1 VPSTPEL
8 PTSDSGWPPI
18 GDQVTP
24 IEERY
29 TEQPPRRPP
38 QRKWL
43 HWLLFALTFGTT
55 WYVGVGHY
63 LSYLWDFAPRQLL
76 FTSQRELW
84 LGGLYYPVSVLAILG
99 AHELGHYYACR
110 YHNIDATWP
119 FFIPMW
125 GGLSGTLGAVIR
137 IREPIRTKR
146 ALFDMAVAGPIAGF
160 VVLVPIMIVGLW
172 LSRVAKLPPN
182 FVGIELGEP
191 LLFQAVTRIIFGVVP
206 DGWSVNLHPMAMA
219 AWFGMLAT
227 AINLFP
233 IAQLDGGHI
242 SYAALGRRS
251 DYVSL
256 VALASAGLLIFVS
269 WSWVVWTLLLLVMLR
284 VFGWRH
290 PPTIDDHLPLS
301 RGRQIVALIA
311 VLIFIACFTPA
322 PIQPFDLIKGH

>member
-1 VPSTPEL
+1 MPLET
-8 PTSDSGWPPI
+8 
-18 GDQVTP
+18 
-24 IEERY
+24 RY
-29 TEQPPRRPP
+29 TIAPPSRPP

-43 HWLLFALTFGTT
+43 HWLLFALTFATT
-55 WYVGVGHY
+55 WNVGVQHY
-63 LSYLWDFAPRQLL
+63 LGFLFDFVPRQLL
-76 FTSQRELW
+76 FTSQRDLV
-84 LGGLYYPVSVLAILG
+84 LGGLFYPVSVLAILG

-160 VVLVPIMIVGLW
+160 VVLVPVMIVGLM
-172 LSRVAKLPPN
+172 LSRVARVPPD
-182 FVGIELGEP
+182 FSGVELGEP
-191 LLFQAVTRIIFGVVP
+191 LLFKLVTYWIFGAVP
-206 DGWSVNLHPMAMA
+206 AGSSVNLHPMAMA

-242 SYAALGRRS
+242 SYAALGRKS
-251 DYVSL
+251 DYLSL
-256 VALASAGLLIFVS
+256 VALATAGLLIFVS
-269 WSWVVWTLLLLVMLR
+269 WSWLVWTLLLLVMLR

-290 PPTIDDHLPLS
+290 PPTFDDHVPLS
-301 RGRQIVALIA
+301 PGRRLVAVLA

-322 PIQPFDLIKGH
+322 PIQPLDLIKPR

>member
-1 VPSTPEL
+1 MP
-8 PTSDSGWPPI
+8 
-18 GDQVTP
+18 
-24 IEERY
+24 
-29 TEQPPRRPP
+29 
-38 QRKWL
+38 
-43 HWLLFALTFGTT
+43 
-55 WYVGVGHY
+55 
-63 LSYLWDFAPRQLL
+63 
-76 FTSQRELW
+76 
-84 LGGLYYPVSVLAILG
+84 GGLA
-99 AHELGHYYACR
+99 
-110 YHNIDATWP
+110 
-119 FFIPMW
+119 
-125 GGLSGTLGAVIR
+125 GTLGAVIR

-160 VVLVPIMIVGLW
+160 VVLVPVMVIGLM

-191 LLFQAVTRIIFGVVP
+191 LLFQAVTRLIFGAIP

-256 VALASAGLLIFVS
+256 GALVTAGLLIFVS
-269 WSWVVWTLLLLVMLR
+269 WSWLVWTLLLLVMLR

-290 PPTIDDHLPLS
+290 PPTFDDHVPLS
-301 RGRQIVALIA
+301 PRPAHRGAHRGADLHRLLHARADPALPAHRAALIR
-311 VLIFIACFTPA
+311 A
-322 PIQPFDLIKGH
+322 PCTDRRPR